1 MFKINKQKKMSNP
14 NPEVYNINNDIN
26 IPDINKMSNQNQT
39 TNVQI
44 LQHDLKNST
53 FPLLNSPE
61 KNEDNKNENE
71 PGSTM
76 MTQVPFIKELDKKEP
91 IFELNKSLEKT
102 DDTSNNS
109 SSKETESKDQVQ
121 KNESFYQKTK
131 RWAGTVWSYVNIANY
146 FPKTEYKEY
155 RNCNGDWVKIPI
167 KKIPLKKKKVEE
179 TDEEHMINKAFDRNK
194 IDVADLTGDRIPI
207 PNFP

>member
-1 MFKINKQKKMSNP
+1 MSNP
-14 NPEVYNINNDIN
+14 NPEQNNINNDIN
-26 IPDINKMSNQNQT
+26 IPNTNIISNPNQAINVN
-39 TNVQI
+39 I
-44 LQHDLKNST
+44 YQHEPKESA
-53 FPLLNSPE
+53 FPIANSPE
-61 KNEDNKNENE
+61 KNNQDKKGEDN
-71 PGSTM
+71 GDTM
-76 MTQVPFIKELDKKEP
+76 MTQVPFIKEFDKKEP

-102 DDTSNNS
+102 DVTSNNTS
-109 SSKETESKDQVQ
+109 TKEDESKSQVQ

-131 RWAGTVWSYVNIANY
+131 RWAGTVWNYVNIANY

-179 TDEEHMINKAFDRNK
+179 TDEEHIINRAIDKNK

-207 PNFP
+207 PTFP

>member
-1 MFKINKQKKMSNP
+1 MSNP
-14 NPEVYNINNDIN
+14 NPEQNNINNDIN
-26 IPDINKMSNQNQT
+26 IPNTNIISNPNQAINVN
-39 TNVQI
+39 I
-44 LQHDLKNST
+44 YQHEPKESA
-53 FPLLNSPE
+53 FPIANSPE
-61 KNEDNKNENE
+61 KNNHDKKEYDNVD
-71 PGSTM
+71 TM
-76 MTQVPFIKELDKKEP
+76 MTQVPFIKEFDKKEP

-102 DDTSNNS
+102 DVTSNNTS
-109 SSKETESKDQVQ
+109 TKEDESKSQAQ

-131 RWAGTVWSYVNIANY
+131 RWAGTVWNYVNIANY

>member
-1 MFKINKQKKMSNP
+1 MSNP
-14 NPEVYNINNDIN
+14 NPEQNNINNDIN
-26 IPDINKMSNQNQT
+26 IPNINIISNTNQAI
-39 TNVQI
+39 NVNI
-44 LQHDLKNST
+44 YQHELKDSA
-53 FPLLNSPE
+53 FPIVNSPE
-61 KNEDNKNENE
+61 KNNHDKKEYDNVD
-71 PGSTM
+71 TM
-76 MTQVPFIKELDKKEP
+76 MTQVPFVKGLGEKEP

-102 DDTSNNS
+102 DVTSNNTS
-109 SSKETESKDQVQ
+109 TKEDEAKNQAQ

-131 RWAGTVWSYVNIANY
+131 RWAGTVWNYVNIANY

-179 TDEEHMINKAFDRNK
+179 TDEEHIINRAIDKNK

-207 PNFP
+207 PTFP

>member
-1 MFKINKQKKMSNP
+1 MSNP
-14 NPEVYNINNDIN
+14 NPEQNNINNDIN
-26 IPDINKMSNQNQT
+26 IPNTNIISNPNQAINVN
-39 TNVQI
+39 I
-44 LQHDLKNST
+44 YQHEPKESA
-53 FPLLNSPE
+53 FPIANSPE
-61 KNEDNKNENE
+61 KNNQDKKGEDN
-71 PGSTM
+71 GDTM
-76 MTQVPFIKELDKKEP
+76 MTQVPFIKEFDKKEP

-102 DDTSNNS
+102 DVTSNNT
-109 SSKETESKDQVQ
+109 SSKEDEAKNQVQ

-131 RWAGTVWSYVNIANY
+131 RWAGTVWNYVNIANY

-179 TDEEHMINKAFDRNK
+179 TDEEHIINRFIDKNK

-207 PNFP
+207 PTFP

>member
-1 MFKINKQKKMSNP
+1 MSNQ
-14 NPEVYNINNDIN
+14 NPEINNINNDLNDLKIN
-26 IPDINKMSNQNQT
+26 TIQNPNQI
-39 TNVQI
+39 TNVEI
-44 LQHDLKNST
+44 LQHEIKNST
-53 FPLLNSPE
+53 FPMMNSPE
-61 KNEDNKNENE
+61 KSKNNKKEDE
-71 PGSTM
+71 SATTM

-91 IFELNKSLEKT
+91 ILELNKSLEKT
-102 DDTSNNS
+102 DVSSNNS
-109 SSKETESKDQVQ
+109 SAKETESKNQVQ

-179 TDEEHMINKAFDRNK
+179 TDEEHIINKAFDRNK

-207 PNFP
+207 PTFP

>member
-1 MFKINKQKKMSNP
+1 MSNP
-14 NPEVYNINNDIN
+14 NPEQNNINNDIN
-26 IPDINKMSNQNQT
+26 IPNTNIISNPNQAINVN
-39 TNVQI
+39 I
-44 LQHDLKNST
+44 YQHELKDSA
-53 FPLLNSPE
+53 FPIVNSPE
-61 KNEDNKNENE
+61 KNNHDKKEYDNVD
-71 PGSTM
+71 TM

-91 IFELNKSLEKT
+91 IFELNKSIEKT
-102 DDTSNNS
+102 DATSNNTS
-109 SSKETESKDQVQ
+109 TKEDESKNQVQ

-131 RWAGTVWSYVNIANY
+131 RWAGTVWNYVNIANY

-179 TDEEHMINKAFDRNK
+179 TDEEHIINRAIDKNK

-207 PNFP
+207 PTFP

>member
-1 MFKINKQKKMSNP
+1 MSNP

-121 KNESFYQKTK
+121 KNETFYQKTK
-131 RWAGTVWSYVNIANY
+131 RWAGTVWSYVNVANY

-167 KKIPLKKKKVEE
+167 KKIPLKKKKIEE

-207 PNFP
+207 PTFP

>member
-1 MFKINKQKKMSNP
+1 
-14 NPEVYNINNDIN
+14 
-26 IPDINKMSNQNQT
+26 MSNQNQT

-44 LQHDLKNST
+44 LKHDLKNST

-61 KNEDNKNENE
+61 KNINDKKENE
-71 PGSTM
+71 PASTM

-194 IDVADLTGDRIPI
+194 IDVADMTGDRIPI

>member
-1 MFKINKQKKMSNP
+1 MSNP
-14 NPEVYNINNDIN
+14 NPEQNNINNDIN
-26 IPDINKMSNQNQT
+26 IPNTNIISNPNQAINVN
-39 TNVQI
+39 I
-44 LQHDLKNST
+44 YQHEPKESA
-53 FPLLNSPE
+53 FPIANSPE
-61 KNEDNKNENE
+61 KNNQDKKGEDN
-71 PGSTM
+71 GDTM
-76 MTQVPFIKELDKKEP
+76 MTQVPFIKEFDKKEP

-102 DDTSNNS
+102 DVTSNNTS
-109 SSKETESKDQVQ
+109 TKEDESKNQAQ

-131 RWAGTVWSYVNIANY
+131 RWAGTVWNYVNIANY

-179 TDEEHMINKAFDRNK
+179 TDEEHIINRAIDKNK

-207 PNFP
+207 PTFP

>member
-1 MFKINKQKKMSNP
+1 MSNP
-14 NPEVYNINNDIN
+14 NPEQNNINNDIN
-26 IPDINKMSNQNQT
+26 IPNTNIISNPNQAINVN
-39 TNVQI
+39 I
-44 LQHDLKNST
+44 YQHELKDSA
-53 FPLLNSPE
+53 FPIVNSPE
-61 KNEDNKNENE
+61 KNNHDKKEYDNVD
-71 PGSTM
+71 TM

-91 IFELNKSLEKT
+91 IFELNKSIEKT
-102 DDTSNNS
+102 DVTSNNTS
-109 SSKETESKDQVQ
+109 TKEDESKNQVQ

-131 RWAGTVWSYVNIANY
+131 RWAGTVWNYVNIANY

-179 TDEEHMINKAFDRNK
+179 TDEEHIINRAIDKNK

-207 PNFP
+207 PTFP

>member
-1 MFKINKQKKMSNP
+1 MSNP
-14 NPEVYNINNDIN
+14 NPEQNNINNDIN
-26 IPDINKMSNQNQT
+26 IPNTNIISNPNQAINVN
-39 TNVQI
+39 I
-44 LQHDLKNST
+44 YQHEPKESA
-53 FPLLNSPE
+53 FPIANSPE
-61 KNEDNKNENE
+61 KNNQDKKGEDN
-71 PGSTM
+71 GDTM
-76 MTQVPFIKELDKKEP
+76 MTQVPFIKEFDKKEP

-102 DDTSNNS
+102 DVTSNNTS
-109 SSKETESKDQVQ
+109 TKEDEAKNQVQ

-131 RWAGTVWSYVNIANY
+131 RWAGTVWNYVNIANY

-179 TDEEHMINKAFDRNK
+179 TDEEHIINRAIDKNK

-207 PNFP
+207 PTFP

>member
-1 MFKINKQKKMSNP
+1 MSNP

-167 KKIPLKKKKVEE
+167 KKIPLKKKKIEE

>member
-1 MFKINKQKKMSNP
+1 MSNP
-14 NPEVYNINNDIN
+14 NPEQNNINNDIN
-26 IPDINKMSNQNQT
+26 IPNTNIISNPNQT
-39 TNVQI
+39 INVNI
-44 LQHDLKNST
+44 YQHEAKDSA
-53 FPLLNSPE
+53 FPIANSPE
-61 KNEDNKNENE
+61 KNNHDKKEYDNVD
-71 PGSTM
+71 TM

-91 IFELNKSLEKT
+91 IFELNKSIEKT
-102 DDTSNNS
+102 DVTSNNTS
-109 SSKETESKDQVQ
+109 TKEDESKNQVQ

-131 RWAGTVWSYVNIANY
+131 RWAGTVWNYVNIANY

-179 TDEEHMINKAFDRNK
+179 TDEEHIINRAIDKNK

-207 PNFP
+207 PTFP

>member
-1 MFKINKQKKMSNP
+1 MSNP
-14 NPEVYNINNDIN
+14 NPEQNNINNDIN
-26 IPDINKMSNQNQT
+26 IPNTNIISNPNQAINVN
-39 TNVQI
+39 I
-44 LQHDLKNST
+44 YQHELKDSA
-53 FPLLNSPE
+53 FPIVNSPE
-61 KNEDNKNENE
+61 KNNHDKKEYDNVD
-71 PGSTM
+71 TM

-102 DDTSNNS
+102 DVTSNNTS
-109 SSKETESKDQVQ
+109 TKEDESKNQVQ

-131 RWAGTVWSYVNIANY
+131 RWAGTVWNYVNIANY

-179 TDEEHMINKAFDRNK
+179 TDEEHIINRAIDKNK

-207 PNFP
+207 PTFP

>member
-1 MFKINKQKKMSNP
+1 MSNP
-14 NPEVYNINNDIN
+14 NPEQNNINNDIN
-26 IPDINKMSNQNQT
+26 IPNTNIISNPNQT
-39 TNVQI
+39 INVNI
-44 LQHDLKNST
+44 YQHQAKDSA
-53 FPLLNSPE
+53 FPIVNSPE
-61 KNEDNKNENE
+61 KNNHDKKEYDNVD
-71 PGSTM
+71 TM
-76 MTQVPFIKELDKKEP
+76 MTQVPFIKEFDKKEP

-102 DDTSNNS
+102 DVTSNNTS
-109 SSKETESKDQVQ
+109 TKEDESKNQVQ

-131 RWAGTVWSYVNIANY
+131 RWAGTVWNYVNIANY

-179 TDEEHMINKAFDRNK
+179 TDEEHIINRAIDKNK

-207 PNFP
+207 PTFP

>member
-1 MFKINKQKKMSNP
+1 MSNQ
-14 NPEVYNINNDIN
+14 NPEINNINNDLNDLKIN
-26 IPDINKMSNQNQT
+26 TIQNPNQI
-39 TNVQI
+39 TNVEI
-44 LQHDLKNST
+44 LQHEIKNST
-53 FPLLNSPE
+53 FPMMNSPE
-61 KNEDNKNENE
+61 KSKNNKKEDE
-71 PGSTM
+71 SATTM

-91 IFELNKSLEKT
+91 ILELNKSLEKT
-102 DDTSNNS
+102 DVSSNNS
-109 SSKETESKDQVQ
+109 SAKETESKNQVQ

-167 KKIPLKKKKVEE
+167 KKIPLKMKKVEE
-179 TDEEHMINKAFDRNK
+179 TDEEHIINKAFDRNK

-207 PNFP
+207 PTFP

>member
-1 MFKINKQKKMSNP
+1 MSNP

-44 LQHDLKNST
+44 LQHDLKNSN

-61 KNEDNKNENE
+61 KNINDKKENE
-71 PGSTM
+71 TASTM

>member
-1 MFKINKQKKMSNP
+1 MSNP
-14 NPEVYNINNDIN
+14 NPEQNNINNDIN
-26 IPDINKMSNQNQT
+26 IPNINIISNPNQAI
-39 TNVQI
+39 NVNI
-44 LQHDLKNST
+44 YQHELKDSA
-53 FPLLNSPE
+53 FPIVNSPE
-61 KNEDNKNENE
+61 KNNHDKKEDDNVD
-71 PGSTM
+71 TM

-91 IFELNKSLEKT
+91 IFELNKSIEKT
-102 DDTSNNS
+102 DITSNNTS
-109 SSKETESKDQVQ
+109 TKEDESKSQAR

-131 RWAGTVWSYVNIANY
+131 RWAGTVWNYVNIANY

-179 TDEEHMINKAFDRNK
+179 TDEEHIINRAIDKNK

-207 PNFP
+207 PTFP

>member
-1 MFKINKQKKMSNP
+1 MSNP
-14 NPEVYNINNDIN
+14 NPEQNNINNDIN
-26 IPDINKMSNQNQT
+26 IPNINIISNPNQAI
-39 TNVQI
+39 NVNI
-44 LQHDLKNST
+44 YQHQAKDSA
-53 FPLLNSPE
+53 FPIVNSPE
-61 KNEDNKNENE
+61 KNNH
-71 PGSTM
+71 
-76 MTQVPFIKELDKKEP
+76 DKKEP

-102 DDTSNNS
+102 DVTSNNTS
-109 SSKETESKDQVQ
+109 TKEDESKSQVQ

-131 RWAGTVWSYVNIANY
+131 RWAGTVWNYVNIANY

-179 TDEEHMINKAFDRNK
+179 TDEEHIINRAIDKNK

-207 PNFP
+207 PTFP

>member
-1 MFKINKQKKMSNP
+1 MNNP

-26 IPDINKMSNQNQT
+26 IPNTNIISNPNQAINVN
-39 TNVQI
+39 I
-44 LQHDLKNST
+44 YQHEPKESA
-53 FPLLNSPE
+53 FPIANSPE
-61 KNEDNKNENE
+61 KNNQDKKGDDNVD
-71 PGSTM
+71 TM

-91 IFELNKSLEKT
+91 IFELNKSIEKT
-102 DDTSNNS
+102 DVTSNNTS
-109 SSKETESKDQVQ
+109 TKEDESKNQVQ

-131 RWAGTVWSYVNIANY
+131 RWAGTVWNYVNIANY

-179 TDEEHMINKAFDRNK
+179 TDEEHIINRAIDKNK
-194 IDVADLTGDRIPI
+194 IDMADLTGDRIPI
-207 PNFP
+207 PTFP

>member
-61 KNEDNKNENE
+61 KNINDKKENE
-71 PGSTM
+71 PVSTM

>member
-1 MFKINKQKKMSNP
+1 MSNP
-14 NPEVYNINNDIN
+14 NPEQNNINNDIN
-26 IPDINKMSNQNQT
+26 IPNTNIISNPNQAINVN
-39 TNVQI
+39 I
-44 LQHDLKNST
+44 YQHELKDSA
-53 FPLLNSPE
+53 FPIVNSPE
-61 KNEDNKNENE
+61 KNNHDKKEYDNVD
-71 PGSTM
+71 TM

-91 IFELNKSLEKT
+91 IFELNKSIEKT
-102 DDTSNNS
+102 DVTSNNTS
-109 SSKETESKDQVQ
+109 TKEDESKNQVQ

-131 RWAGTVWSYVNIANY
+131 RWAGTVWNYVNIANY

-179 TDEEHMINKAFDRNK
+179 TDEEHIINRAMDKNK

-207 PNFP
+207 PTFP

>member
-1 MFKINKQKKMSNP
+1 MSNP
-14 NPEVYNINNDIN
+14 NPEQNNINNDIN
-26 IPDINKMSNQNQT
+26 IPNTNIISNPNQT
-39 TNVQI
+39 INVNI
-44 LQHDLKNST
+44 YQHEAKDSA
-53 FPLLNSPE
+53 FPIANSPE
-61 KNEDNKNENE
+61 KNNHDKKEDDNVD
-71 PGSTM
+71 TM

-91 IFELNKSLEKT
+91 IFELNKSIEKT
-102 DDTSNNS
+102 DVTSNNTS
-109 SSKETESKDQVQ
+109 TKEDEAKNQVQ

-131 RWAGTVWSYVNIANY
+131 RWAGTVWNYVNIANY

-179 TDEEHMINKAFDRNK
+179 TDEEHIINRAIDKNK

-207 PNFP
+207 PTFP

>member
-1 MFKINKQKKMSNP
+1 MSNP
-14 NPEVYNINNDIN
+14 NPEQNNINNDIN
-26 IPDINKMSNQNQT
+26 IPNTNIISNPNQT
-39 TNVQI
+39 INVNI
-44 LQHDLKNST
+44 YQHEAKDSA
-53 FPLLNSPE
+53 FPIANSPE
-61 KNEDNKNENE
+61 KNNHDKKEDDNLD
-71 PGSTM
+71 TM

-91 IFELNKSLEKT
+91 IFELNKSIEKT
-102 DDTSNNS
+102 DVTSNNTS
-109 SSKETESKDQVQ
+109 TKEDESKSQAQ

>member
-1 MFKINKQKKMSNP
+1 MSNP
-14 NPEVYNINNDIN
+14 NPEQNNINNDIN
-26 IPDINKMSNQNQT
+26 IPNINIISNPNQAI
-39 TNVQI
+39 NVNI
-44 LQHDLKNST
+44 YQHELKDSA
-53 FPLLNSPE
+53 FPIVNSPE
-61 KNEDNKNENE
+61 KNNHDKKEYDNVD
-71 PGSTM
+71 TM

-91 IFELNKSLEKT
+91 IFELNKSIEKT
-102 DDTSNNS
+102 DVTSNNTS
-109 SSKETESKDQVQ
+109 TKEDESKNQVQ

-131 RWAGTVWSYVNIANY
+131 RWAGTVWNYVNIANY

-179 TDEEHMINKAFDRNK
+179 TDEEHIINRAIDKNK

-207 PNFP
+207 PTFP

>member
-1 MFKINKQKKMSNP
+1 MSNP
-14 NPEVYNINNDIN
+14 NPEQNNINNDIN
-26 IPDINKMSNQNQT
+26 IPNTNIISNPNQT
-39 TNVQI
+39 INVNI
-44 LQHDLKNST
+44 YQHELKDSA
-53 FPLLNSPE
+53 FPITNSPE
-61 KNEDNKNENE
+61 KNNQDKKGDDNVD
-71 PGSTM
+71 TM
-76 MTQVPFIKELDKKEP
+76 MTQVPFIKEFDKKEP

-102 DDTSNNS
+102 DVTSNNTS
-109 SSKETESKDQVQ
+109 TKEDESKNQVQ

-131 RWAGTVWSYVNIANY
+131 RWAGTVWNYVNIANY

-179 TDEEHMINKAFDRNK
+179 TDEEHIINRAIDKNK

-207 PNFP
+207 PTFP

>member
-1 MFKINKQKKMSNP
+1 MSNP
-14 NPEVYNINNDIN
+14 NPEQNNINNDIN
-26 IPDINKMSNQNQT
+26 IPNTNIILNPNQT
-39 TNVQI
+39 INVNI
-44 LQHDLKNST
+44 YQHEAKDSA
-53 FPLLNSPE
+53 FPIANSPE
-61 KNEDNKNENE
+61 KNNQDKKEYDNVD
-71 PGSTM
+71 TM

-91 IFELNKSLEKT
+91 IFELNKSIEKT
-102 DDTSNNS
+102 DVTSNNTS
-109 SSKETESKDQVQ
+109 TKEDESKNQVQ

-131 RWAGTVWSYVNIANY
+131 RWAGTVWNYVNIANY

-179 TDEEHMINKAFDRNK
+179 TDEEHIINRAIDKNK

-207 PNFP
+207 PTFP

>member
-1 MFKINKQKKMSNP
+1 MSNP
-14 NPEVYNINNDIN
+14 NPEQNNINNDIN
-26 IPDINKMSNQNQT
+26 IPNTNIISNPNQAINVN
-39 TNVQI
+39 I
-44 LQHDLKNST
+44 YQHQAKDSA
-53 FPLLNSPE
+53 FPIANSPE
-61 KNEDNKNENE
+61 KNNQDKKGEDN
-71 PGSTM
+71 GDTM
-76 MTQVPFIKELDKKEP
+76 MTQVPFIKEFDKKEP

-102 DDTSNNS
+102 DITSNNTS
-109 SSKETESKDQVQ
+109 TKEDESKNQAQ

-131 RWAGTVWSYVNIANY
+131 RWAGTVWNYVNIANY

-179 TDEEHMINKAFDRNK
+179 TDEEHIINRAMDKNK

-207 PNFP
+207 PTFP